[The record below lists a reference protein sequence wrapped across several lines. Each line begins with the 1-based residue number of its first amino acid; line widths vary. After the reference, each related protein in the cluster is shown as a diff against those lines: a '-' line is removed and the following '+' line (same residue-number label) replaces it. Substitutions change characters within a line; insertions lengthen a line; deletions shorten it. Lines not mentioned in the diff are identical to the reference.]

1 MHQLIDKKNK
11 IVIYLILLIIL
22 STTTNKLADK
32 QKNFSTSINKIDV
45 VGLSKN
51 ENLKILNK
59 LNNLFYRNI
68 LILNREVID
77 KIISKHNIV
86 EEYDVKKIYPSNL
99 LIKIKP
105 TKFIAK
111 ISGNSQLV
119 VGANGKLIRNIN
131 DKITLPYFF
140 GEFNSREFLEFKKKI
155 NYSKFNFVDFKN
167 IYFFSSKRW
176 DILTNDNILIKLP
189 QNNSLESLN
198 LAHRIINDSQ
208 FTYQEMIDLRINNHL
223 IIK

>member
-11 IVIYLILLIIL
+11 IAIYLVLLIIL
-22 STTTNKLADK
+22 STTTNKLAEK
-32 QKNFSTSINKIDV
+32 QKNFSIAINEIDV
-45 VGLSKN
+45 IGLSKK

-59 LNNLFYRNI
+59 LNTLFYTNI
-68 LILNREVID
+68 FFSNRKVID

-86 EEYDVKKIYPSNL
+86 EEYNVKKIYPSNL
-99 LIKIKP
+99 IIKIKP

-119 VGANGKLIRNIN
+119 VGTNGKLIRHIN
-131 DKITLPYFF
+131 DKIILPYFF
-140 GEFNSREFLEFKKKI
+140 GDFNSKEFLEFIKKI

-167 IYFFSSKRW
+167 IYFFSLKRW
-176 DILTNDNILIKLP
+176 DILTTDNILIKLP

-198 LAHRIINDSQ
+198 LAYKIINDPKFMDQ
-208 FTYQEMIDLRINNHL
+208 NMIDLRIKNHL
-223 IIK
+223 IVK